1 MFIYHFNRLIHNR
14 VLWILFAVV
23 VAFAFLSVDSCSST
37 PGGNGPAAG
46 TLGGKPVDAGQFA
59 LAERF
64 VGGGRS
70 RPGDMPPALVETQ
83 AWQHLA
89 ALQAARSLHLDGT
102 PDEIRQAIRE
112 TPAFSNQGQ
121 FDPRRFQQVIQQSLG
136 VDVGTY
142 QKLMA
147 DQIALAKLSQAIGA
161 ASLVSPMEIEDELA
175 SWTDQFTIRI
185 ATISNTFDRAELPLE
200 EGELQAYYDAHRER
214 FARPDRV
221 AVHYAAMDVTN
232 FSAAVTVHED
242 DIVDY
247 YDANA
252 SQYTHPGTNDT
263 LVTRPLDEV
272 RDEIVSALT
281 LDEARYAAGTNVAAF
296 MESLSP
302 DDGNQFAW
310 RSKARRMQVGT
321 TPLFAAEDFVPGI
334 EPAAQEAFREAAFD
348 LDPARLDARLAV
360 VPGDRQVYLLMVWTN
375 SPAFTPSFEEVREP
389 VVPLALAEARAD
401 AFQAL
406 CTAKRNAVRADMDQ
420 GTGFAAAAG
429 AAGLAVSTSQTFSVQ
444 AASRTAFPDAVDLI
458 PVAMRLRPGE
468 LSDTV
473 LTRTGGHLIHVEARQ
488 PGDAL
493 ATELAR
499 PQVRDALIRR
509 RETALFTEWMAWNL
523 KRIGFHSERLAY
535 AADAAADEADSE
547 E

>member
-175 SWTDQFTIRI
+175 SWTDQF
-185 ATISNTFDRAELPLE
+185 S
-200 EGELQAYYDAHRER
+200 
-214 FARPDRV
+214 
-221 AVHYAAMDVTN
+221 
-232 FSAAVTVHED
+232 
-242 DIVDY
+242 
-247 YDANA
+247 
-252 SQYTHPGTNDT
+252 T
-263 LVTRPLDEV
+263 LR
-272 RDEIVSALT
+272 
-281 LDEARYAAGTNVAAF
+281 
-296 MESLSP
+296 
-302 DDGNQFAW
+302 
-310 RSKARRMQVGT
+310 
-321 TPLFAAEDFVPGI
+321 
-334 EPAAQEAFREAAFD
+334 
-348 LDPARLDARLAV
+348 
-360 VPGDRQVYLLMVWTN
+360 
-375 SPAFTPSFEEVREP
+375 
-389 VVPLALAEARAD
+389 
-401 AFQAL
+401 
-406 CTAKRNAVRADMDQ
+406 
-420 GTGFAAAAG
+420 
-429 AAGLAVSTSQTFSVQ
+429 
-444 AASRTAFPDAVDLI
+444 
-458 PVAMRLRPGE
+458 
-468 LSDTV
+468 
-473 LTRTGGHLIHVEARQ
+473 
-488 PGDAL
+488 
-493 ATELAR
+493 
-499 PQVRDALIRR
+499 
-509 RETALFTEWMAWNL
+509 
-523 KRIGFHSERLAY
+523 
-535 AADAAADEADSE
+535 
-547 E
+547 